1 MAGQDLYV
9 KVQEGTETQAK
20 IDVLERNHSMNQIL
34 FFIWTTFFTN
44 VQTVLKKLHEG
55 FEIFEFAQY
64 DSDHSRQARIQDT
77 IAKIHAIH
85 EMLQSSWIHPIPPPM
100 AAINFPG
107 SHITNEML
115 IEQGSEYGYQG
126 IMPKYG
132 FVEPPSLNP
141 DVVPLSIDEYLAAEC
156 TYVNEDDHHI
166 LTDQKAI
173 AFVKFAKDQSSTWY
187 DPTVSDPTFLSDLM
201 ERYGSTTYPEI
212 CRMFPGLLSDYH
224 PTD

>member
-1 MAGQDLYV
+1 MDGNSLSV

-20 IDVLERNHSMNQIL
+20 IDERKHSMNQLL
-34 FFIWTTFFTN
+34 FFIWTTFFIN
-44 VQTVLKKLHEG
+44 VQTELKKLHES
-55 FEIFEFAQY
+55 FEIFGFAQY
-64 DSDHSRQARIQDT
+64 DSDHSRQAIIQDT

-141 DVVPLSIDEYLAAEC
+141 DVVPLSIYEYLAAEC
-156 TYVNEDDHHI
+156 KNVNEEDPYI
-166 LTDQKAI
+166 LPDQTAR
-173 AFVKFAKDQSSTWY
+173 AFVQINKDESTAWY
-187 DPTVSDPTFLSDLM
+187 DPRGSDPTFMSDLM
-201 ERYGSTTYPEI
+201 ERYGSTTYSQICEI
-212 CRMFPGLLSDYH
+212 VPGLLSDYH